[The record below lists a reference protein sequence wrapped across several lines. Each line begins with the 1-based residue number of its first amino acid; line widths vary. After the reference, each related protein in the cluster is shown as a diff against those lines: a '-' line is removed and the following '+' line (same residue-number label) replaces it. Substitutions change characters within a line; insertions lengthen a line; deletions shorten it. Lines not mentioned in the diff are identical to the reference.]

1 MRSPAFLL
9 PFIFT
14 LVVLL
19 CLVIVGNS
27 AQAESFQFVW
37 ATNLSVSEQYDDN
50 VNLEETDKQ
59 DDWITSVTP
68 GLRGGLETEKTS
80 ATLNYDLSFV
90 TYAKSSNDDTL
101 RHTASLGASRPI
113 TEYATLGLLDSF
125 SYREDPLLSYTD
137 EVEDPSGIVSDQRY
151 PYYINTARANVYYML
166 GNSGSLDVAFVH
178 TLYENTAP
186 DTESRQSFSPSADL
200 THWFNT
206 HHGMTLS
213 YSYVRTEYEQSHM
226 QAQHT
231 GNASYT
237 YRFNLR
243 DQASLA
249 CRYDMFEYG
258 GTRGDYLILDGS
270 LAFSHRFSEQASGS
284 ISVGYSMPAN
294 DDTSSSGRV
303 RGAASFSWQTPI
315 HGYALNVSS
324 GYRMSLFQAPEQG
337 FSWNRNASVYY
348 RYQILEKLSLRL
360 SGFFNQEEFEAT
372 AAGTDTTWGT
382 SAGLE
387 VLLLDWLS
395 GSMGYQYR
403 QMDSDLY
410 SDFIDNRVTVS
421 LIASYSGEPRPF

>member
-1 MRSPAFLL
+1 M
-9 PFIFT
+9 
-14 LVVLL
+14 
-19 CLVIVGNS
+19 
-27 AQAESFQFVW
+27 
-37 ATNLSVSEQYDDN
+37 
-50 VNLEETDKQ
+50 
-59 DDWITSVTP
+59 
-68 GLRGGLETEKTS
+68 
-80 ATLNYDLSFV
+80 
-90 TYAKSSNDDTL
+90 
-101 RHTASLGASRPI
+101 
-113 TEYATLGLLDSF
+113 LGLHVRLF
-125 SYREDPLLSYTD
+125 ILSANIGIA
-137 EVEDPSGIVSDQRY
+137 ERHAVVCVEPVCQISGR
-151 PYYINTARANVYYML
+151 
-166 GNSGSLDVAFVH
+166 
-178 TLYENTAP
+178 
-186 DTESRQSFSPSADL
+186 
-200 THWFNT
+200 
-206 HHGMTLS
+206 
-213 YSYVRTEYEQSHM
+213 
-226 QAQHT
+226 
-231 GNASYT
+231 
-237 YRFNLR
+237 
-243 DQASLA
+243 
-249 CRYDMFEYG
+249 
-258 GTRGDYLILDGS
+258 
-270 LAFSHRFSEQASGS
+270 ASGS